1 LGRVGDLVVLGP
13 AAVSSTGWQWGRRQ
27 RTGGGGGDEEEGG
40 NGGRGGSHRQR
51 WMAARSYGG
60 GMAAVGGAGL
70 VGAFPTLVRQQ
81 WPWTAG
87 VGRRRHQF
95 WIYIVKKIHTRA
107 SISPRR
113 GTDTQRIDLI

>member
-1 LGRVGDLVVLGP
+1 
-13 AAVSSTGWQWGRRQ
+13 
-27 RTGGGGGDEEEGG
+27 
-40 NGGRGGSHRQR
+40 
-51 WMAARSYGG
+51 MAARSYGG

-95 WIYIVKKIHTRA
+95 WIYIVKKFIREPLFHLVEEQTLKE
-107 SISPRR
+107 
-113 GTDTQRIDLI
+113 LI